1 MGWWRGRRSR
11 SRTPPP
17 ASLGRFDADA
27 VSSSDDTSE
36 EGDPDT
42 DTSQSEE
49 THDGSNLEI
58 PQQRNAQL
66 TLSHLASLRAASSS
80 TTEADQHKHYAEN
93 GVKKSRIKAVL
104 SSKAQS
110 GCQCENKCLR
120 WWV

>member
-1 MGWWRGRRSR
+1 MGWWRCRSR
-11 SRTPPP
+11 SRTPQP

-27 VSSSDDTSE
+27 LSSSDDTSE
-36 EGDPDT
+36 GGDS

-49 THDGSNLEI
+49 THEEGNLEI
-58 PQQRNAQL
+58 PQRNAQL

-110 GCQCENKCLR
+110 GCQCDKKCL
-120 WWV
+120 V